1 MQFINN
7 GSYTIK
13 ISILTVV
20 AASIVLVAGC
30 TDTKQI
36 KRDVAKQI
44 NCATAEGDLRV
55 LQSEKAHVGKQ
66 VLSGVT
72 AITPA
77 GAVLGIVTGTEKGK
91 LQVATGHY
99 NRLLDDKIAE
109 IKTVCRL

>member
-1 MQFINN
+1 MNF
-7 GSYTIK
+7 ST
-13 ISILTVV
+13 LTV
-20 AASIVLVAGC
+20 VAGC

-36 KRDVAKQI
+36 KRDVGKQI
-44 NCATAEGDLRV
+44 NCAHAEGDIRV
-55 LQSEKAHVGKQ
+55 LQSEKAHAAKQ
-66 VLSGVT
+66 ALSGIT

-77 GAVLGIVTGTEKGK
+77 GAALGIITGTEKGK

>member
-1 MQFINN
+1 MKF
-7 GSYTIK
+7 
-13 ISILTVV
+13 SILTVV

-36 KRDVAKQI
+36 KRDLSKQI
-44 NCATAEGDLRV
+44 NCAHAEGDIRV
-55 LQSEKAHVGKQ
+55 LQSEKAHVAKQ
-66 VLSGVT
+66 VLSGIT

-77 GAVLGIVTGTEKGK
+77 GAALGIITGTEKAK

>member
-1 MQFINN
+1 MKF
-7 GSYTIK
+7 
-13 ISILTVV
+13 SILTVV

-36 KRDVAKQI
+36 ERDLAKQI
-44 NCATAEGDLRV
+44 NCRHAEGDIRV
-55 LQSEKAHVGKQ
+55 LNSEKAHVGKQ
-66 VLSGVT
+66 ILSGVT
-72 AITPA
+72 AVTPA
-77 GAVLGIVTGTEKGK
+77 GAVIGIVTGTEKGK